1 MVRLLST
8 LIVVATLSACDMV
21 GHMEKTLAHL
31 NEAAESIER
40 QLGKQAQV
48 AASYENGTL
57 AAVTVTFAEPPAVAV
72 DELGRIA
79 RKAVIETFKAEPG
92 ELIISLVF
100 AKDVPPILGIQE
112 STCSAASGRPTPL
125 CN

>member
-8 LIVVATLSACDMV
+8 LMVVAALSACDMV
-21 GHMEKTLAHL
+21 GHMKETIAHL
-31 NEAAESIER
+31 NQAAESIEK
-40 QLGKQAQV
+40 QPGKQAQV
-48 AASYENGTL
+48 VASYENGTL

-100 AKDVPPILGIQE
+100 AKEVSAISGIQE
-112 STCSAASGRPTPL
+112 PACPDASGRPTPL